1 MRRLGSIS
9 SSQEKMEQTTHV
21 CFLSF
26 CVDPC
31 YNPHVEPCV
40 AAYPHFF
47 HAFSR
52 QIRFFWKSVEA
63 VSAFCA
69 PLATRCLRR
78 KKETKKTCLL
88 SATLAAWMNNWLSS
102 GGRLAE
108 AGTADFVCGIS
119 FWMVEEKPFRAVVF
133 FFSNVRNPK
142 WPRIFLLSFKVFEM
156 PLPVLRLSE
165 TALSRRSADWNAAR
179 LVTLMQF
186 CIFLHV
192 SGKEE
197 NVLGLKIPTS
207 VYFLTFWCV
216 LLLYVLLR
224 TDTNTFCP
232 WQSWWMT

>member
-1 MRRLGSIS
+1 
-9 SSQEKMEQTTHV
+9 MEQTTHV

-108 AGTADFVCGIS
+108 AGTADFVCVAYRSEWWRRNRFARSFSSSQTFGI
-119 FWMVEEKPFRAVVF
+119 RNGHVF
-133 FFSNVRNPK
+133 SYYLLK
-142 WPRIFLLSFKVFEM
+142 FLKC
-156 PLPVLRLSE
+156 
-165 TALSRRSADWNAAR
+165 RS
-179 LVTLMQF
+179 QF
-186 CIFLHV
+186 
-192 SGKEE
+192 
-197 NVLGLKIPTS
+197 
-207 VYFLTFWCV
+207 
-216 LLLYVLLR
+216 
-224 TDTNTFCP
+224 
-232 WQSWWMT
+232 